1 MSSDEGVPWG
11 LPVSKPGTKL
21 ERCLLGR
28 REMLLPEAMIEQSH
42 VFNDVVSRE
51 TWQNQLTSEQRA
63 HLLTFL
69 PSFPENDKKG
79 KEETLEDLFEGD
91 NFKFGNPLKDFH
103 TKLRDGFYS
112 PDIAKYTN
120 LCRTVKYREYKHRQ
134 QTYYSNLLKEILLS
148 RQKVFEQ
155 MKKIPP
161 DGHVTMEY
169 SPPPPPL
176 RERTIEHKVRKKYVR
191 LMNEVR
197 EECGV
202 EDTSSEEDEH
212 DSPAQRG
219 KKQLFKSLCP
229 IPSPEPTIPSVVATF
244 SAKPTVNGDVT
255 EVTPQSK
262 RQRPF
267 SPVEISEEDYLLML
281 KNHKK
286 KKLESEDLNL
296 QEYPELNTQNIT
308 MQDIMARCQASR
320 KTPKTQP
327 TPENSSLSLAK
338 KKKIRLKEKS
348 DRKLKKVLKMKQENV
363 KIKTEPGYNEDGSAL
378 GMNDSF
384 LKGEDEGVP
393 DFPLPETCPPRLS
406 FGQHNNFFSLI
417 KDLLN
422 EFQDGKFT
430 TANLEE
436 KVREWQEA
444 PTSSLNNWF
453 NQQTNWVDIVMSAL
467 KFLAGDLIG
476 ATPDN
481 FVPFVDYK
489 ERAQQWR
496 WIGVGR
502 DSDETLLELFKL
514 WKSNRKDSSTE
525 LNDSGQGSPPPPR
538 SWTSFVVRA
547 TSEEEKN
554 TFREQEK
561 RRFENPHK
569 AFTYKMHGYESVVG
583 PVKGVYSKEN
593 AMNKAREHALLISNR
608 PSFVT
613 ILTLVRDA
621 AARLPNGEGTRG
633 DICELLKD
641 SQFLAPG
648 VSDAQINVVVSGA
661 LDRLHS
667 EKDPCVKY
675 DVNRKLW
682 IYLHRSR
689 AEDEFERIHQAHAA
703 AQKARKSLQKP
714 KAQKTQKVKEL
725 TSQTPST
732 PSLTSASSP
741 RLTQSLSASTESLNA
756 LDSSQT
762 PSSPV
767 VTGSPTP
774 KGTPSSPVV
783 GQVSPR
789 AVGSPRAT
797 SSLVTAM
804 NKSGTTAN
812 LLSSGSGLPAMTGAT
827 IRFQIQQ
834 LQQQQQQQQ
843 QQLQQAGSLPG
854 TPTKGLSPGSHR
866 SPSVSVSTALQQSQ
880 PDTPTGVSKTL
891 NLHNVRALMGSNP
904 QGSSALAQNLG
915 QQICPEL
922 LLHGSRGGTPSH
934 SPAHTPTHSQTPTLV
949 TKKTSTVATTASG
962 LQTMIDA
969 SNVTST
975 VPSTGVGAP
984 LVARLVAGNQ
994 MVSVSNLLAAQRAQA
1009 QSPRS
1014 TTIKIQGSNMVHQVA
1029 GGKPVQFTGK
1039 PRGQLVQIGG
1049 KGQQQIQGLLQT
1061 QQGALPTISIISQG
1075 SGGGVMTLAQPRTP
1089 TATSES
1095 SMGSPATHTVTTN
1108 SRLTNPS
1115 VVNTATPVGSQ
1126 AMVQMV
1132 SQPKVVT
1139 PGQGG
1144 IVVTQLPHG
1153 SITLRPGAMP
1163 ASSQAKVVTAGQAG
1177 LLPQFI
1183 VQQSSGGLTSNN
1195 ATITQ
1200 SFSGGKPLQIMSGAS
1215 PKQGQNIQVVRTVLG
1230 QQGGL
1235 KPGQA
1240 TILISQPQ
1248 IPDGQATQAT
1258 VLPSGQIIPNP
1269 AKAQGKGSQKGK
1281 GQTGAV
1287 YARIIA
1293 PPPGLKLAGG
1303 QGIPAQGV
1311 GMLQTV
1317 NKLNMVQAAGRG
1329 AVSMTHVGDSS
1340 PRILAA
1346 TALSTSSTE
1355 VPNSDAKS

>member
-1 MSSDEGVPWG
+1 
-11 LPVSKPGTKL
+11 
-21 ERCLLGR
+21 
-28 REMLLPEAMIEQSH
+28 
-42 VFNDVVSRE
+42 
-51 TWQNQLTSEQRA
+51 
-63 HLLTFL
+63 
-69 PSFPENDKKG
+69 
-79 KEETLEDLFEGD
+79 
-91 NFKFGNPLKDFH
+91 
-103 TKLRDGFYS
+103 
-112 PDIAKYTN
+112 
-120 LCRTVKYREYKHRQ
+120 
-134 QTYYSNLLKEILLS
+134 
-148 RQKVFEQ
+148 

-169 SPPPPPL
+169 NPPPPPL

-191 LMNEVR
+191 LMKEVR

-212 DSPAQRG
+212 DS
-219 KKQLFKSLCP
+219 
-229 IPSPEPTIPSVVATF
+229 
-244 SAKPTVNGDVT
+244 
-255 EVTPQSK
+255 EVLPQTK

-286 KKLESEDLNL
+286 KKLEAE
-296 QEYPELNTQNIT
+296 EYPELNTQNIT

-348 DRKLKKVLKMKQENV
+348 DRKLKKVMKIKQE
-363 KIKTEPGYNEDGSAL
+363 KIKTEPGYNEEGSAL

-393 DFPLPETCPPRLS
+393 DFPLPDTCPTRLS

-444 PTSSLNNWF
+444 PTSSLNSWF
-453 NQQTNWVDIVMSAL
+453 SLQANWVDSVMSAL
-467 KFLAGDLIG
+467 KFLAGDLVG

-502 DSDETLLELFKL
+502 DSDETLQELFKY
-514 WKSNRKDSSTE
+514 WSSNKKESTTD

-547 TSEEEKN
+547 TSDEEKS

-689 AEDEFERIHQAHAA
+689 AEEEFERIHQAHAA

-714 KAQKTQKVKEL
+714 KTQKTQKVKEL
-725 TSQTPST
+725 TSQTST
-732 PSLTSASSP
+732 TPNLTSASSP

-756 LDSSQT
+756 LDSSHT

-774 KGTPSSPVV
+774 KGTPNSPVV

-789 AVGSPRAT
+789 ATGSPRTT
-797 SSLVTAM
+797 STLASTM

-812 LLSSGSGLPAMTGAT
+812 LLSSGSGLPSMSGAT

-843 QQLQQAGSLPG
+843 QQLQHAGSLPG
-854 TPTKGLSPGSHR
+854 TPTKGLSPGSNR
-866 SPSVSVSTALQQSQ
+866 SPSVNVSTALQQSQ

-891 NLHNVRALMGSNP
+891 NLHNVRATLMGSNP
-904 QGSSALAQNLG
+904 QGSPTLAQSLG

-922 LLHGSRGGTPSH
+922 FIQGSRGGTPSN
-934 SPAHTPTHSQTPTLV
+934 SPAHTPTPSQTPTLV
-949 TKKTSTVATTASG
+949 TKKTTTVATTATG

-969 SNVTST
+969 SNTTST
-975 VPSTGVGAP
+975 VPSSGVGAP

-1009 QSPRS
+1009 QSPRAS
-1014 TTIKIQGSNMVHQVA
+1014 TTIKIQGSNMVHQVT

-1095 SMGSPATHTVTTN
+1095 SVGSPTTHTVTTN

-1115 VVNTATPVGSQ
+1115 VVNTATPAGSQ

-1153 SITLRPGAMP
+1153 SITLRPGGMP
-1163 ASSQAKVVTAGQAG
+1163 ASTQAKVVTAGQAG

-1183 VQQSSGGLTSNN
+1183 VQQSTGSLTSNN
-1195 ATITQ
+1195 ATLTQ

-1230 QQGGL
+1230 QQAGL

-1248 IPDGQATQAT
+1248 IPENQATQAT

-1269 AKAQGKGSQKGK
+1269 AKTQGKSSQKGK
-1281 GQTGAV
+1281 SQTGAV

-1303 QGIPAQGV
+1303 QGISNQGV

-1317 NKLNMVQAAGRG
+1317 NKLNMVQTAGRG
-1329 AVSMTHVGDSS
+1329 AVSMTPVGETS
-1340 PRILAA
+1340 PHTLAA